1 VFVRAVLLV
10 LAVAG
15 VVWAAV
21 DLSGVIAYRQA
32 RDIVYAS
39 HTLARGEIAQA
50 RRLLRRAASTTPDQA
65 VPVDGAVLSYR
76 TGSSRDAERRA
87 DAVVHSE
94 PANTLAWG
102 WLLIATRQVDPTRSR
117 QARAALARLD
127 PRAGAPLGG

>member
-1 VFVRAVLLV
+1 MLARAILLV

-15 VVWAAV
+15 VVCAAL

-32 RDIVYAS
+32 REIVYAS
-39 HTLARGEIAQA
+39 HTLSRREVAEA

-65 VPVDGAVLSYR
+65 VRVDGAVLSYR
-76 TGSSRDAERRA
+76 TGHARDAERRA
-87 DAVVHSE
+87 DAVVRSE

-102 WLLIATRQVDPTRSR
+102 WLLIATRQIDPARSR

-127 PRAGAPLGG
+127 PRAALPLGR